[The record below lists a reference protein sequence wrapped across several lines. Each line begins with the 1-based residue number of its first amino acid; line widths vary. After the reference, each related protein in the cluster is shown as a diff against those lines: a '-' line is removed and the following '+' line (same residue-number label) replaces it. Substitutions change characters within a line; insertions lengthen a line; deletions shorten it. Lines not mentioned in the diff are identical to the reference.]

1 MHRETRR
8 LRACSLVVGIAVV
21 IALPAA
27 GWAHGVVGKRWFPTT
42 IVVEDSFVSDETNI
56 KVDHIRSDHALE
68 TGLEMHL
75 SKRLSP
81 NWAIGVGAH
90 REIIRP
96 RGGGHH
102 EEHEEGDHHEGSA
115 DTEHGWSNPEF
126 ELRYQFLR
134 NPARELAA
142 TAALGV
148 SPGKVGDRNVGRLP
162 GTTISPAIQIGKGF
176 GDLPDWAEWFKPV
189 AVTTSLGFDLRTERN
204 NKEEDVHHASQH
216 AFAWGVGMMYSIPY
230 LQSFVKD
237 VGLPWPLSRLFPIVE
252 FNGET
257 LISGSNK
264 GAHTAYANP
273 GLVWAGRYFELA
285 VSAKIPLNDASGD
298 RVGILGM
305 VHFFLDDIAPD
316 IFTWTPFHGAL
327 GPQTL
332 PR

>member
-1 MHRETRR
+1 MHQKIRC
-8 LRACSLVVGIAVV
+8 LNICLLMAGIAAV
-21 IALPAA
+21 IALPTAA
-27 GWAHGVVGKRWFPTT
+27 WAHGVVGKRWFPTT

-56 KVDHIRSDHALE
+56 KIDHIRSDHALE

-81 NWAIGVGAH
+81 DWAIGVGAH

-96 RGGGHH
+96 RGGAHH
-102 EEHEEGDHHEGSA
+102 DEHEEEGHHEGSTE
-115 DTEHGWSNPEF
+115 TEHGWSNPEL
-126 ELRYQFLR
+126 EVRYQFLR
-134 NPARELAA
+134 NPTRELAA

-176 GDLPDWAEWFKPV
+176 GDLPDWADWFKPV

-216 AFAWGVGMMYSIPY
+216 AFAWGVGVMYSIPY

-237 VGLPWPLSRLFPIVE
+237 VGLPWPLSRLFPLVE

-264 GAHTAYANP
+264 GTHTAYASP
-273 GLVWAGRYFELA
+273 GLVWAGKYFELA
-285 VSAKIPLNDASGD
+285 VSAKIPLNNTSGD
-298 RVGILGM
+298 SVGVLGM
-305 VHFFLDDIAPD
+305 VHFFLDDIAPNV
-316 IFTWTPFHGAL
+316 FSWTPFHGVL
-327 GPQTL
+327 GPQAL